1 MKSNYVQ
8 HIGMYSNVFP
18 ENFCNHI
25 IETFEILKS
34 EKKILNR
41 QQTENNVK
49 KTIKQ
54 DEFIAICDT
63 KGAHLPK
70 DFGGRSTMDL
80 LWEGIQSCFD
90 CYVNEYS
97 TLKDID
103 IFADKPIKL
112 QKTEPGAG
120 YHVWHHEQGNDA
132 HAKRSLVYAI
142 YLNTITE
149 AGETEFLYQK
159 LRIPPQENS
168 VLIFPASHTHVHRGN
183 VVHGNLSKYIATG
196 WFHNE

>member
-34 EKKILNR
+34 EKKVLNR
-41 QQTENNVK
+41 QKTENNVK

-54 DEFIAICDT
+54 DDFTYISDT
-63 KGAHLPK
+63 KGHNMPK
-70 DFGGRSTMDL
+70 DFGGRSTIDL

-90 CYVNEYS
+90 CYVDEYS
-97 TLKDID
+97 TLKDVNISATK
-103 IFADKPIKL
+103 IIKL

-120 YHVWHHEQGNDA
+120 YHVWHHEQANDQMSN
-132 HAKRSLVYAI
+132 RSLVYAV

-168 VLIFPASHTHVHRGN
+168 VLIFPASYTHVHRGN

-196 WFHNE
+196 WFFNE